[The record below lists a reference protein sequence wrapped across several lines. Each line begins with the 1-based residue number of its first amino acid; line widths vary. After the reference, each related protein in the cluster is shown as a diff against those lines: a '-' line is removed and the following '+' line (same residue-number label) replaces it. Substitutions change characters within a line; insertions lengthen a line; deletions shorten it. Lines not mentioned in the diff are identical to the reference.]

1 MTADKQHWD
10 SVYGARAEDE
20 LTWFE
25 MTPATSL
32 EFVKR
37 HLRIDNPLIDIGAG
51 SSRLVDTLLVQ
62 GYGPLTVLDLSDAAL
77 TVSKNRLG
85 TRASEVSWI
94 VSDITA
100 WQPNQTFSVWHDR
113 AVFHFLT
120 GPEDR
125 ASYAR
130 ALTEAL
136 GPGGIAIIAT
146 FADDGPEKCSGLPV
160 ARYSPEALARELNRL
175 LPDQFEMIDSKRHVH
190 VTPKGNE
197 QRFQYSIFEKK

>member
-10 SVYGARAEDE
+10 SVYGARTEDE

-51 SSRLVDTLLVQ
+51 ASRLVDTLLVQ
-62 GYGPLTVLDLSDAAL
+62 GYGPLNVLDLSDAAL

-130 ALTEAL
+130 
-136 GPGGIAIIAT
+136 
-146 FADDGPEKCSGLPV
+146 
-160 ARYSPEALARELNRL
+160 YSPEALARELNRL

>member
-10 SVYGARAEDE
+10 SVYEARAEDE

-37 HLRIDNPLIDIGAG
+37 HLRIGDSLIDIGAG
-51 SSRLVDTLLVQ
+51 ASRLVDTLLAQ

-77 TVSKNRLG
+77 AVSKNRLG

-120 GPEDR
+120 DPEDR

-130 ALTEAL
+130 ALSEAL

-175 LPDQFEMIDSKRHVH
+175 LPGQFEMIEAKRHVH
-190 VTPKGNE
+190 STPKGNE
-197 QRFQYSIFEKK
+197 QRFQYGIFKKK